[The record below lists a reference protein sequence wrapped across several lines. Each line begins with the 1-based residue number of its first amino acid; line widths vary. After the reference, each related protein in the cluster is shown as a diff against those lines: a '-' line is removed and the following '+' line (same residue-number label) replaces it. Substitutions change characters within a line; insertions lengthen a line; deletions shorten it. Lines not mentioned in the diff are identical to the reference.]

1 VLEYCV
7 DDVQVWCSSRRLQLN
22 PDKSELMVFGSQ
34 VNLERLAS
42 TDVSVRVG
50 QAVIQPGD
58 RVRDLG
64 VILDSSLSMRQH
76 IAKVASTCFFHLRK
90 LRKIGNL
97 LDRDSRNRLVCAFI
111 LTRIDYCNAVFAGL
125 PDSTLA
131 PLQRV
136 LHAAACFVDD
146 LRPCDHVTK
155 TLMSLDWLPVR
166 ERITYKL
173 CSLMHGILYGH
184 APEYS
189 TDMVVPVADLAG
201 RCHLRS
207 AQDGFFDVPRS
218 RTAFGSRAFSTTGPQ
233 AWNQL
238 AYLLTFATLPHTR
251 LLNIGLI
258 LKRFYLISRM
268 DFRYHH
274 TVLLGFIV
282 IF

>member
-1 VLEYCV
+1 MLEYCV

-97 LDRDSRNRLVCAFI
+97 LYRDSRNRLVCAFI

-136 LHAAACFVDD
+136 LHADARFVDD
-146 LRPCDHVTK
+146 LLPRDHVTES
-155 TLMSLDWLPVR
+155 LMSLPVPVR

-173 CSLMHGILYGH
+173 CSLMHGIVYRH
-184 APEYS
+184 APEYL

-207 AQDGFFDVPRS
+207 AQDGLFDIPRS
-218 RTAFGSRAFSTTGPQ
+218 RTAFGSRGTLKSRNLTSRDWTT
-233 AWNQL
+233 
-238 AYLLTFATLPHTR
+238 
-251 LLNIGLI
+251 
-258 LKRFYLISRM
+258 
-268 DFRYHH
+268 
-274 TVLLGFIV
+274 
-282 IF
+282 